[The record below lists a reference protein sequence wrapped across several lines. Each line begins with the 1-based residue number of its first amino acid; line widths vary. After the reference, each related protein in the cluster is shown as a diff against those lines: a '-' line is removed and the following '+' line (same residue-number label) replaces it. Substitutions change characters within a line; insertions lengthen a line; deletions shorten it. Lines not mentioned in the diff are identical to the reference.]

1 MKIETKKSAKFKAS
15 LIEAFEN
22 EPTAI
27 KDFKHQAEKWA
38 SELMAEII
46 ADAIKCKK
54 YMPQDVI
61 EIAVAVSIGEPD
73 EDNDEDED

>member
-15 LIEAFEN
+15 LIGAFEN

-27 KDFKHQAEKWA
+27 EDFKHQAAKWA
-38 SELMAEII
+38 SELMEEVIEET
-46 ADAIKCKK
+46 IKCKK

-61 EIAVAVSIGEPD
+61 EIAVAVSAGEPD
-73 EDNDEDED
+73 EDNDEGED

>member
-1 MKIETKKSAKFKAS
+1 MKIEIKKSAKFEAS
-15 LIEAFEN
+15 LIGAFEN

-27 KDFKHQAEKWA
+27 ENFKHQAESWA
-38 SELMAEII
+38 SELMAEVI
-46 ADAIKCKK
+46 AETVKCKK

>member
-15 LIEAFEN
+15 LIGAFESDPN
-22 EPTAI
+22 AV
-27 KDFKHQAEKWA
+27 KDFKGVAEKWA
-38 SELMAEII
+38 SELMAKII
-46 ADAIKCKK
+46 ADAIKHKK

-73 EDNDEDED
+73 EDSDEDEN